1 MGISALVDSALK
13 AQEEFEAMSPE
24 EQKEFLKEQEE
35 FGEDIQGAA
44 EGGIMRLGLA
54 EGPDKKGLKSPG
66 RRKFMKD
73 TGKLAGILALIP
85 YLGKFLAPVA
95 KSPAAVEGI
104 KLGADKLMMLV
115 DKIKKFG
122 VDKTK
127 SRATQDLQEVT
138 IYQGKDGSE
147 YELVEDLPTGDVR
160 VTKEK
165 QGMGSYGDETFDT
178 IEDRSIFEI
187 KKGQGDETTRGTPPD
202 EYDEGKEVFGPDGT
216 VDDIDEI
223 DDRIIKEIED
233 EIN

>member
-1 MGISALVDSALK
+1 
-13 AQEEFEAMSPE
+13 
-24 EQKEFLKEQEE
+24 
-35 FGEDIQGAA
+35 
-44 EGGIMRLGLA
+44 MRLGLA

-115 DKIKKFG
+115 DKIKKLG

-127 SRATQDLQEVT
+127 NRATQDLQEVT
-138 IYQGKDGSE
+138 VYQGKDGSE
-147 YELVEDLPTGDVR
+147 YELVEDLASGDIR

-178 IEDRSIFEI
+178 IEDRSVFEI
-187 KKGQGDETTRGTPPD
+187 KKGRGDETTKGTPPD
-202 EYDEGKEVFGPDGT
+202 EYDEGKEVFGPEGT

-223 DDRIIKEIED
+223 DDRIIKEIDD

>member
-1 MGISALVDSALK
+1 MFWIKKYKDIIKDEIFDFAILDLNLG
-13 AQEEFEAMSPE
+13 
-24 EQKEFLKEQEE
+24 
-35 FGEDIQGAA
+35 GETS
-44 EGGIMRLGLA
+44 LGLI
-54 EGPDKKGLKSPG
+54 PILKKNSG
-66 RRKFMKD
+66 RTRILVL
-73 TGKLAGILALIP
+73 TGYASIAT
-85 YLGKFLAPVA
+85 
-95 KSPAAVEGI
+95 AVEAI

-127 SRATQDLQEVT
+127 NRATQDLQEVT
-138 IYQGKDGSE
+138 VYQGKDGSE